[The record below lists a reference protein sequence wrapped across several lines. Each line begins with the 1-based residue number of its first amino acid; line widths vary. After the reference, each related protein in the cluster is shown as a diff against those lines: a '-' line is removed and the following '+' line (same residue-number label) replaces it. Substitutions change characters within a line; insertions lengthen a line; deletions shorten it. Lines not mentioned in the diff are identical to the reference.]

1 MNTGVEVQTSWRDN
15 IQRVTQ
21 SKHQHDT
28 DAFDL
33 RKGDGRIL
41 CTTTLVLHAWHI
53 YNTPSIF
60 DT

>member
-1 MNTGVEVQTSWRDN
+1 MNTGVEVQTSWRN
-15 IQRVTQ
+15 NVQGVTQ

-33 RKGDGRIL
+33 RKGDGRNL
-41 CTTTLVLHAWHI
+41 CATTLVPRAWHI

-60 DT
+60 DS